1 MLHLALASRL
11 VPRGALAAALLLT
24 AASPSFASDV
34 ILQIDGLTDGSTAVV
49 QGGFVEGETGAVI
62 LAAQAGQYP
71 VTLKELQVFV
81 NKQASVPFTNVTV
94 QLRVW
99 NTSTVSG
106 SSPSLA
112 SAVYTSPQIVFTA
125 GAFNVWD
132 VSSANIVLNGPFTVG
147 CTVVDT
153 NFISF
158 LQGNQPNL
166 VTDNNGC
173 QGGKNWVRQTNGV
186 WANLCSFG
194 VSGDLAIRVKASTNA
209 GTGQFNSFPNGL
221 AGNFAPTLSGSGSLA
236 GGAAFQLA
244 LAGLPPFATTTLVVG
259 LGPLFAPFKG
269 GELGP
274 EPVLLIPIGT
284 GTGSMNLNGSMP
296 MGLPPSF
303 ELWLQSWTPD
313 AGAPAGLDATNTLQL
328 VTP

>member
-1 MLHLALASRL
+1 MLHTLSLVRTVRTALVGVALLALA
-11 VPRGALAAALLLT
+11 A
-24 AASPSFASDV
+24 PSFASDV
-34 ILQIDGLTDGSTAVV
+34 ILKLDSLTDFGTAVV
-49 QGGFVEGETGAVI
+49 QGGFVEGETGGVI

-81 NKQASVPFTNVTV
+81 GKQASVPFTSITV

-99 NTSTVSG
+99 STSTISG
-106 SSPSLA
+106 SSPSLGA
-112 SAVYTSPQIVFTA
+112 AVYTSPQIGFTA
-125 GAFNVWD
+125 DALNVWD
-132 VSSANIVLNGPFTVG
+132 VSAANLVMNGPFTVG

-153 NFISF
+153 NFIS
-158 LQGNQPNL
+158 LIAGNQPNL

-173 QGGKNWVRQTNGV
+173 QNGKNWVRQTNGV

-194 VSGDLAIRVKASTNA
+194 VSGDLVIRAKASTGN

-221 AGNFAPTLSGSGSLA
+221 AGNFAPSLSGSGSLA
-236 GGAAFQLA
+236 GGAAFQIA
-244 LAGLPPFATTTLVVG
+244 FAGLPPATTTTLIVS
-259 LGPLFAPFKG
+259 LNPLFAPFKG

-274 EPVLLIPIGT
+274 FPDLLIPLST
-284 GTGSMNLNGSMP
+284 GAGSFNLNASMP
-296 MGLPPSF
+296 SGLPPML
-303 ELWLQSWTPD
+303 ELYLQSWTPD

>member
-1 MLHLALASRL
+1 MILTAHLPRPLRGALVPALLLALA
-11 VPRGALAAALLLT
+11 VPA
-24 AASPSFASDV
+24 FASDV
-34 ILQIDGLTDGSTAVV
+34 ILKLDALTDGSTAVV
-49 QGGFVEGETGAVI
+49 QGGFVEGEAGAVI

-71 VTLKELQVFV
+71 VTLKEIQVFV
-81 NKQASVPFTNVTV
+81 DKQPAVPFTNVTV

-112 SAVYTSPQIVFTA
+112 SAVYTSPQLGFTA

-132 VSSANIVLNGPFTVG
+132 ISSANLVMNGPFLVG

-153 NFISF
+153 NFISII
-158 LQGNQPNL
+158 QGNQPNL

-194 VSGDLAIRVKASTNA
+194 VSGDLAIRVKASTGA
-209 GTGQFNSFPNGL
+209 GTGQFNTFPNGL

-236 GGAAFQLA
+236 GGAAFTIA
-244 LAGLPPFATTTLVVG
+244 LAGLPPATTTTLIVG

-274 EPVLLIPIGT
+274 LPDLLIPLGT
-284 GTGSMNLNGSMP
+284 SVGALNLNGSMP
-296 MGLPPSF
+296 MGLPSNF
-303 ELWLQSWTPD
+303 SLWMQSWTPD
-313 AGAPAGLDATNTLQL
+313 AGAPVGLDATNTLQL